1 MVVFPQLGDP
11 QPVADGAWFTE
22 PGFNVGVM
30 RMPAYTNMEAQFVK
44 TGTTAEEAVITMT
57 KAPGAD
63 AMGFDY
69 DAGARISESYAKAG
83 KSLGAFLEK
92 QKAF

>member
-1 MVVFPQLGDP
+1 MGNYPDAPYTLVVKTI
-11 QPVADGAWFTE
+11 FTE

-30 RMPAYTNMEAQFVK
+30 RMPAYTNMEASFVK
-44 TGTTAEEAVITMT
+44 TGTTTYEAVITMM

-83 KSLGAFLEK
+83 KSLGAFLQK